1 MIIWISSYPKSG
13 NTWVRAF
20 LSAYLD
26 STDGKFNFSLLDK
39 IGEFPDHNILNKFM
53 DSKDFYNLSE
63 VSKHWIKVQELIN
76 LNKKLTF
83 LKTHS
88 SLCNINGNRFTNSDN
103 TLAFVH
109 IVRDPRNIVL
119 SMANH
124 FGITQ
129 EESYKIISDKMY
141 IIYPK
146 KNNQPIPS
154 TLVSSWN
161 NHYLS
166 WKNSDSI
173 NKIVIK
179 YEDLIKNTKD
189 TFEKIINFL
198 SKQAKIKY
206 DEKKIVNSIH
216 VTQFDNLKKNEDKYG
231 FNMGQKNKFFY
242 LGKKNDWKNLL
253 DPGIGDK
260 INLQFKSEMN
270 ELGYI

>member
-1 MIIWISSYPKSG
+1 MIIWIASYPKSG

-20 LSAYLD
+20 LSTYLD

-63 VSKHWIKVQELIN
+63 VSKYWIKVQELIN
-76 LNKKLTF
+76 SNKKLTF

-88 SLCNINGNRFTNSDN
+88 SLCNINGNKFTNSDN

-146 KNNQPIPS
+146 KNNHPIPS

-198 SKQAKIKY
+198 SEHAKIKY
-206 DEKKIVNSIH
+206 DEEKIVNSID
-216 VTQFDNLKKNEDKYG
+216 VTQFNNLKKNEDKYG

-253 DPGIGDK
+253 DPGMGEK
-260 INLQFKSEMN
+260 INIQFKSEMN

>member
-20 LSAYLD
+20 LSTYLN

-76 LNKKLTF
+76 SNKELTF

-88 SLCNINGNRFTNSDN
+88 SLCNINGNKFTNIDN
-103 TLAFVH
+103 TLAIVH

-124 FGITQ
+124 FEITQ

-173 NKIVIK
+173 SKIVIK

-198 SKQAKIKY
+198 SEHTKIKY
-206 DEKKIVNSIH
+206 DEEKIVTSID
-216 VTQFDNLKKNEDKYG
+216 VTQFNNLKKNEEKYG

-242 LGKKNDWKNLL
+242 LGKKNNWKSLL
-253 DPGIGDK
+253 DPGISDK

-270 ELGYI
+270 DLGYI

>member
-20 LSAYLD
+20 LSTYLN

-76 LNKKLTF
+76 SNKELTF

-88 SLCNINGNRFTNSDN
+88 SLCNINGNKFTNTDN
-103 TLAFVH
+103 TLAIVH

-119 SMANH
+119 SMAHH

-198 SKQAKIKY
+198 NEQAKIKY
-206 DEKKIVNSIH
+206 DEKKIINSIN

-260 INLQFKSEMN
+260 INLQFKSEME

>member
-20 LSAYLD
+20 LSTYLD

-76 LNKKLTF
+76 SNKELTF

-88 SLCNINGNRFTNSDN
+88 SLCNINGNKFTNTDN
-103 TLAFVH
+103 TLAIVH

-173 NKIVIK
+173 SKIVIK

-198 SKQAKIKY
+198 SEHAKIKY
-206 DEKKIVNSIH
+206 DEEKIVTSID
-216 VTQFDNLKKNEDKYG
+216 VTQFNNLKKNEEKYG

-253 DPGIGDK
+253 DPGIGEK

>member
-20 LSAYLD
+20 LSTYLD

-63 VSKHWIKVQELIN
+63 VSKYWIKVQELIN
-76 LNKKLTF
+76 SNKKLTF

-88 SLCNINGNRFTNSDN
+88 SLCNINGNKFTNSDN

-109 IVRDPRNIVL
+109 IVRDQRNIVL

-198 SKQAKIKY
+198 SEQAKIKY
-206 DEKKIVNSIH
+206 DEKKIINSIN

>member
-1 MIIWISSYPKSG
+1 MIIWLSSYPKSG

-20 LSAYLD
+20 LSTYLD

-63 VSKHWIKVQELIN
+63 VSKYWIKVQELIN
-76 LNKKLTF
+76 SNKELTF

-88 SLCNINGNRFTNSDN
+88 SLCNINGNKFTNTDN
-103 TLAFVH
+103 TLAIVH

-124 FGITQ
+124 FEITQ
-129 EESYKIISDKMY
+129 EESYEIISDKMY

-198 SKQAKIKY
+198 SEHAKIKY
-206 DEKKIVNSIH
+206 NEEKIVNSID
-216 VTQFDNLKKNEDKYG
+216 VTQFNNLKKNEEKYG

>member
-20 LSAYLD
+20 LSTYLD
-26 STDGKFNFSLLDK
+26 STDGKFNFGLLDK

-53 DSKDFYNLSE
+53 DNKDFYNLSE
-63 VSKHWIKVQELIN
+63 VSKYWIEVQELIN
-76 LNKKLTF
+76 SNKKLTF

-88 SLCNINGNRFTNSDN
+88 SLCNINGNKFTNSDN

-166 WKNSDSI
+166 WKNSNSI
-173 NKIVIK
+173 SKIVIK
-179 YEDLIKNTKD
+179 YEDLIKNTKG

-198 SKQAKIKY
+198 SEQAKIKY
-206 DEKKIVNSIH
+206 DEKKIVNSIN

-253 DPGIGDK
+253 DPGICDK
-260 INLQFKSEMN
+260 INLQFKSEMK

>member
-1 MIIWISSYPKSG
+1 MIIWIASYPKSG

-20 LSAYLD
+20 LSAYLN
-26 STDGKFNFSLLDK
+26 SADGKFNFDLLDK
-39 IGEFPDHNILNKFM
+39 INEFPDHNILNKLM
-53 DSKDFYNLSE
+53 DNEDFYNLSE

-88 SLCNINGNRFTNSDN
+88 SLCNINGNKFTNSDN
-103 TLAFVH
+103 TLALIHV
-109 IVRDPRNIVL
+109 VRDPRNVTL

-129 EESYKIISDKMY
+129 EESYKIISDEKY

-146 KNNQPIPS
+146 KENQLIPS
-154 TLVSSWN
+154 TLISSWN

-166 WKNSDSI
+166 WKNSGSI
-173 NKIVIK
+173 KKILIK

-189 TFEKIINFL
+189 TFKKIINFL
-198 SKQAKIKY
+198 NKHSSIKY
-206 DEKKIVNSIH
+206 NEEKFINSINA
-216 VTQFDNLKKNEDKYG
+216 TDFDNLKRNEDKYG

-242 LGKKNDWKNLL
+242 LGKENDWKKLL
-253 DPGIGDK
+253 DSKIRDK
-260 INLQFKSEMN
+260 INNQFKSEMN

>member
-20 LSAYLD
+20 LSTYLD

-76 LNKKLTF
+76 SNKELTF

-88 SLCNINGNRFTNSDN
+88 SLCNINGNKFTNSAN
-103 TLAFVH
+103 TLAFIH

-146 KNNQPIPS
+146 INNQPIPS
-154 TLVSSWN
+154 TLISSWN

-173 NKIVIK
+173 SKIVIK

-198 SKQAKIKY
+198 SEHAKIKY
-206 DEKKIVNSIH
+206 DEEKIVNSID
-216 VTQFDNLKKNEDKYG
+216 VTQFNNLKNNEEKYG

-242 LGKKNDWKNLL
+242 LGKKNNWKNLL

-260 INLQFKSEMN
+260 INLQFKSEME

>member
-20 LSAYLD
+20 LSTYLN

-76 LNKKLTF
+76 SNKELTF

-88 SLCNINGNRFTNSDN
+88 SLCNINGNKFTNSAN
-103 TLAFVH
+103 TLAFIH

-166 WKNSDSI
+166 WKNSNSI
-173 NKIVIK
+173 SKIVIK

-198 SKQAKIKY
+198 SEHAKIKY
-206 DEKKIVNSIH
+206 DEEKIVTSID
-216 VTQFDNLKKNEDKYG
+216 VTQFNNLKKNEEKYG

-242 LGKKNDWKNLL
+242 LGKKNNWKSLL
-253 DPGIGDK
+253 DPGISDK

-270 ELGYI
+270 DLGYI

>member
-63 VSKHWIKVQELIN
+63 VSKYWIKVQEFIN
-76 LNKKLTF
+76 LNKELTF

-88 SLCNINGNRFTNSDN
+88 SLCNINGNKFTNTDN
-103 TLAFVH
+103 TLAIVH

-198 SKQAKIKY
+198 SEQAKIKY
-206 DEKKIVNSIH
+206 DEKKIVNSIN

-260 INLQFKSEMN
+260 INLQFKSEME

>member
-20 LSAYLD
+20 LSTYLN

-76 LNKKLTF
+76 SNKELTF

-88 SLCNINGNRFTNSDN
+88 SLCNINGNKFTNIDN
-103 TLAFVH
+103 TLAIVH

-124 FGITQ
+124 FEITQ

-173 NKIVIK
+173 SKIVIK

-198 SKQAKIKY
+198 SEHAKIKY
-206 DEKKIVNSIH
+206 DEEKIVNSID
-216 VTQFDNLKKNEDKYG
+216 VTQFNNLKKNEEKYG

-242 LGKKNDWKNLL
+242 LGKKNNWKNLL

>member
-20 LSAYLD
+20 LSTYLD
-26 STDGKFNFSLLDK
+26 STDGKVNFSLLDK

-76 LNKKLTF
+76 SNKELTF

-88 SLCNINGNRFTNSDN
+88 SLCNINGNKFTNTDN
-103 TLAFVH
+103 TLAIVH

-173 NKIVIK
+173 SKIVIK

-198 SKQAKIKY
+198 SEHAKIKY
-206 DEKKIVNSIH
+206 DEEKIVNSID
-216 VTQFDNLKKNEDKYG
+216 VTQFNNLKKNEEKYG

-260 INLQFKSEMN
+260 INLQFKSEMK

>member
-20 LSAYLD
+20 LSTYLD

-63 VSKHWIKVQELIN
+63 VSKYWIKVQELIN

-88 SLCNINGNRFTNSDN
+88 SLCNINGNKFTNSDN
-103 TLAFVH
+103 TLAFIH

-129 EESYKIISDKMY
+129 EESYKIISDKMH

-179 YEDLIKNTKD
+179 YEDLIKDTKN
-189 TFEKIINFL
+189 TFEKIVNFL
-198 SKQAKIKY
+198 SKHTKIKY
-206 DEKKIVNSIH
+206 DEEKIAQSINE
-216 VTQFDNLKKNEDKYG
+216 TQFDNLKKNEDKHG

-253 DPGIGDK
+253 DPEIGNK